1 MYDKTREEVL
11 LEKLKNGSEVAFK
24 ELFDTYYTVLCIY
37 SVQITESK
45 TQSEDIVQG
54 LFVKMWDKKLFLG
67 IKNLKVYLF
76 YSVRNLSIACAKRNN
91 LYLDIQDLEEDVY
104 SPIDDSYDEEE
115 LQMKRE
121 KLQASLA
128 KLSPQE
134 YKVLLAIILHGKKYK
149 EVADDLD
156 ISINT
161 VKTHLNRALK
171 ILRKDKDLFIFIMIG

>member
-1 MYDKTREEVL
+1 MYNKTRDGVL
-11 LEKLKNGSEVAFK
+11 LENLKGGSEAAFK
-24 ELFDTYYTVLCIY
+24 ELFDAYYPVLCIY

-45 TQSEDIVQG
+45 TQSEDIVQE
-54 LFVKMWDKKLFLG
+54 LFVKIWDKKLYLH

-104 SPIDDSYDEEE
+104 SPIDDVYDDEE

-134 YKVLLAIILHGKKYK
+134 SKVLMEIILNGKKYK
-149 EVADDLD
+149 EVASELNV
-156 ISINT
+156 SINT

-171 ILRKDKDLFIFIMIG
+171 LLRKDKDLFLFIMIG